1 MSRSV
6 VTHRR
11 RRRRILQELIDDVN
25 TYTLNESVN
34 SCELVSSDQSVNS
47 EQESTVPQLTLEN
60 YACGRPLSHEQCK
73 EGKTQQNSETRV
85 FLRVHPFLSIG
96 VQCPLWPRGK
106 REMVFRGLPRAC
118 WEFFYGK
125 RSFSVT
131 TPCARPTRVNTER
144 LAERETLLHRLGSK
158 LNRIV

>member
-85 FLRVHPFLSIG
+85 FLRVPPCLSNSMRPSAKKTSIA
-96 VQCPLWPRGK
+96 QIPLPTPPTLVPPSRK
-106 REMVFRGLPRAC
+106 MRTRT
-118 WEFFYGK
+118 
-125 RSFSVT
+125 RSWTS
-131 TPCARPTRVNTER
+131 PG
-144 LAERETLLHRLGSK
+144 HD
-158 LNRIV
+158 